1 MNIDLNWLPHQ
12 APIIDFKATLHP
24 SKEIASRWFNFPPYH
39 DEPKLWHLSAVVV
52 PAQVKPSKDIKDENS
67 QEAAGGSSLEFDRAL
82 AKLAGET
89 VERYTISKN
98 VNLNL
103 GDLQSWQELVQQ
115 NLCAL
120 DPFQLVIGD
129 EYPHKSRRNEKIL
142 WIQGFNLNL
151 QIPALIPAQ
160 LVFVPHIFRDNEAVW
175 RSPIST
181 GAAAHSTLE
190 GALYGGL
197 CEVVERDAFQIAW
210 LRQLRLNRINLTPGD
225 TYFCN
230 LLNQLIEAGERYN
243 LHCELYQLPC
253 SLPLS
258 VCMAV
263 IWDDTGIGPRCSL
276 GAKCSQSSLTA
287 CVGALEE
294 AYQMRSW
301 LRYTLDKSGAFSKN
315 KPLDT
320 LLDRSRHWLTDE
332 ASEVLKNW
340 TQQFN
345 CSISLSEMP
354 SELSLGELV
363 ESVIQDGGTP
373 YFVDLTANSPECL
386 RQLGWHITKVIIPEY
401 QPLNL
406 TESMEDFALP
416 RIDNASQRLNVEALI
431 PAGQKFRYPHP
442 FL

>member
-12 APIIDFKATLHP
+12 APTIDFKATLHP

-39 DEPKLWHLSAVVV
+39 DEPKLWHLSA
-52 PAQVKPSKDIKDENS
+52 QVKPSIDIKDENL
-67 QEAAGGSSLEFDRAL
+67 QEVAGGSSLDFDRAL

-89 VERYTISKN
+89 VERYAISKN

-103 GDLQSWQELVQQ
+103 NDLQSWQELVQQ

-129 EYPHKSRRNEKIL
+129 EHRHKSRRNDKIS
-142 WIQGFNLNL
+142 WIQGFDLNL
-151 QIPALIPAQ
+151 QVPALIPAQ

-175 RSPIST
+175 RSAVST

-190 GALYGGL
+190 GALYAGL

-210 LRQLRLNRINLTPGD
+210 LRQLRLTRINITTGD
-225 TYFCN
+225 TYLYN
-230 LLNQLIEAGERYN
+230 SLNKLIDAGKRYH

-253 SLPLS
+253 SIPLS

-263 IWDDTGIGPRCSL
+263 IWDNTGIGPRCSL

-287 CVGALEE
+287 CLGALEE

-301 LRYTLDKSGAFSKN
+301 LRYTLNKSGAFSKN

-320 LLDRSRHWLTDE
+320 LLDRSRHWLTHE
-332 ASEVLKNW
+332 ASEVLKSW
-340 TQQFN
+340 TQQFTS
-345 CSISLSEMP
+345 SISLSERP

-363 ESVIQDGGTP
+363 ESVKQDGGTP
-373 YFVDLTANSPECL
+373 YFVDLTAKLPECL
-386 RQLGWHITKVIIPEY
+386 HQLGLHITKVIIPEY

-406 TESMEDFALP
+406 TESMEDFALL
-416 RIDNASQRLNVEALI
+416 RIDNASQRLNAEALI
-431 PAGQKFRYPHP
+431 PAGEKFRYPHP

>member
-1 MNIDLNWLPHQ
+1 
-12 APIIDFKATLHP
+12 
-24 SKEIASRWFNFPPYH
+24 
-39 DEPKLWHLSAVVV
+39 
-52 PAQVKPSKDIKDENS
+52 
-67 QEAAGGSSLEFDRAL
+67 
-82 AKLAGET
+82 
-89 VERYTISKN
+89 
-98 VNLNL
+98 
-103 GDLQSWQELVQQ
+103 
-115 NLCAL
+115 
-120 DPFQLVIGD
+120 
-129 EYPHKSRRNEKIL
+129 
-142 WIQGFNLNL
+142 
-151 QIPALIPAQ
+151 
-160 LVFVPHIFRDNEAVW
+160 
-175 RSPIST
+175 
-181 GAAAHSTLE
+181 
-190 GALYGGL
+190 
-197 CEVVERDAFQIAW
+197 
-210 LRQLRLNRINLTPGD
+210 
-225 TYFCN
+225 
-230 LLNQLIEAGERYN
+230 
-243 LHCELYQLPC
+243 
-253 SLPLS
+253 
-258 VCMAV
+258 
-263 IWDDTGIGPRCSL
+263 
-276 GAKCSQSSLTA
+276 
-287 CVGALEE
+287 
-294 AYQMRSW
+294 MRSW

-431 PAGQKFRYPHP
+431 PAGEKFRYPHP